1 MPAPLIGEA
10 WNVTRLPEHMPDA
23 DALILTDGDTPV
35 PTVIVMV
42 FETTGEEALQKLPEI
57 MPDIV
62 IMDINLPGMNGIEC
76 IRQVKDKSPGTQFMM
91 FTVYENDD
99 KVFEALKAG
108 ASGYLLKNTGLL
120 QIAESVKELHEGGSP
135 MSANIARKM
144 VNLFRDTDKKTPFLD
159 LLSTREKEILQLLA
173 KGLLYKEI
181 AEQLNITT
189 GTVRIH
195 IHKIYEKLH
204 VQNRTEAIN
213 KAFGK

>member
-1 MPAPLIGEA
+1 MSISIAIVEDLDVVRNGLKDFIS
-10 WNVTRLPEHMPDA
+10 LS
-23 DALILTDGDTPV
+23 TDFLVVGS
-35 PTVIVMV
+35 
-42 FETTGEEALQKLPEI
+42 FKTGEEALQKLPEI
-57 MPDIV
+57 IPDIV

-76 IRQVKDKSPGTQFMM
+76 IRQVKDKSPSTQFMM

-144 VNLFRDTDKKTPFLD
+144 VNLVRGDSDKKTPFLD
-159 LLSTREKEILQLLA
+159 ILSNREKEILQLLA

>member
-1 MPAPLIGEA
+1 MSISIAIVEDLDVVRNGLKDFIS
-10 WNVTRLPEHMPDA
+10 LS
-23 DALILTDGDTPV
+23 TDFLVVGSYKS
-35 PTVIVMV
+35 
-42 FETTGEEALQKLPEI
+42 GEEALQKLPDAK
-57 MPDIV
+57 PDIV

-120 QIAESVKELHEGGSP
+120 HIAESVKELHEGGSP

-144 VNLFRDTDKKTPFLD
+144 VNLVRGDSDKKTPFLD
-159 LLSTREKEILQLLA
+159 ILSPREKEILQLLA

>member
-1 MPAPLIGEA
+1 MSISIAIVEDLEA
-10 WNVTRLPEHMPDA
+10 VRNGLKDF
-23 DALILTDGDTPV
+23 ISINTDF
-35 PTVIVMV
+35 TVVGA
-42 FETTGEEALQKLPEI
+42 FKTGEEAMEHLPGLR
-57 MPDIV
+57 PDIV

-76 IRQVKDKSPGTQFMM
+76 IQQVKGKSAGTQFMM
-91 FTVYENDD
+91 FTVYENDE

-120 QIAESVKELHEGGSP
+120 QIVESIKELHEGGSP

-144 VNLFRDTDKKTPFLD
+144 VNFFRDKDKGTAFMD
-159 LLSTREKEILQLLA
+159 ILSAREKEILQLLA

-181 AEQLNITT
+181 ATQLQITT

>member
-1 MPAPLIGEA
+1 MSISIAIVEDLDVVRNGLKDFISLSTDFLVIGA
-10 WNVTRLPEHMPDA
+10 
-23 DALILTDGDTPV
+23 
-35 PTVIVMV
+35 
-42 FETTGEEALQKLPEI
+42 FKTGEEALQKLPEI
-57 MPDIV
+57 RPDIV

-159 LLSTREKEILQLLA
+159 ILSNREKEILQLLA

>member
-1 MPAPLIGEA
+1 MSISIAIVEDLDVVRNGLKDFIS
-10 WNVTRLPEHMPDA
+10 LS
-23 DALILTDGDTPV
+23 TDFLVVGA
-35 PTVIVMV
+35 
-42 FETTGEEALQKLPEI
+42 FKTGEEAFEHLPEI
-57 MPDIV
+57 RPDIV

-76 IRQVKDKSPGTQFMM
+76 IRQVKDKSPATQFMM

-120 QIAESVKELHEGGSP
+120 HIAESVKELHEGGSP

-144 VNLFRDTDKKTPFLD
+144 VNLFRDNDKKNPFLD
-159 LLSTREKEILQLLA
+159 LLSNREKEILQLLA

-181 AEQLNITT
+181 AEQLGITT

>member
-1 MPAPLIGEA
+1 MSISIAIVEDLDVVRNGLKDFISLSTDFLVIGA
-10 WNVTRLPEHMPDA
+10 
-23 DALILTDGDTPV
+23 
-35 PTVIVMV
+35 
-42 FETTGEEALQKLPEI
+42 FKTGEEALQKLPEI
-57 MPDIV
+57 RPDIV
-62 IMDINLPGMNGIEC
+62 IMDINLPGINGIEC

-120 QIAESVKELHEGGSP
+120 HIAESVKELHEGGSP

-159 LLSTREKEILQLLA
+159 ILSTREKEILQLLA

-181 AEQLNITT
+181 AEQLSITT

>member
-1 MPAPLIGEA
+1 MSISIAIVEDLDVVRNGLKDFISLSTDFIVIGS
-10 WNVTRLPEHMPDA
+10 
-23 DALILTDGDTPV
+23 
-35 PTVIVMV
+35 
-42 FETTGEEALQKLPEI
+42 FKTGEEALEHLPEI
-57 MPDIV
+57 KPDIV

-76 IRQVKDKSPGTQFMM
+76 IRQVKGKSPGTQFMM

-120 QIAESVKELHEGGSP
+120 HIAESVKELHEGGSP

-144 VNLFRDTDKKTPFLD
+144 VNLFRDNDKKNPFLD
-159 LLSTREKEILQLLA
+159 LLSNREKEILQLLA

-181 AEQLNITT
+181 AEQLHITT

>member
-1 MPAPLIGEA
+1 MSISIAIVEDLDVVRNGLKDFIS
-10 WNVTRLPEHMPDA
+10 LS
-23 DALILTDGDTPV
+23 TDFLVVGS
-35 PTVIVMV
+35 
-42 FETTGEEALQKLPEI
+42 FKTGEEALQKLPEI
-57 MPDIV
+57 KPDIV

-76 IRQVKDKSPGTQFMM
+76 IRQVKDKSPVTQFMM

-120 QIAESVKELHEGGSP
+120 HIAESIKELHEGGSP

-144 VNLFRDTDKKTPFLD
+144 VNLVRADSDKKTPFLD
-159 LLSTREKEILQLLA
+159 LLSNREKEILQLLA

-181 AEQLNITT
+181 AEQLGITT

-213 KAFGK
+213 KAFGKG

>member
-1 MPAPLIGEA
+1 MSLSIAIVEDL
-10 WNVTRLPEHMPDA
+10 DA
-23 DALILTDGDTPV
+23 VRNGLKEFISLNTDF
-35 PTVIVMV
+35 IVV
-42 FETTGEEALQKLPEI
+42 GAYKTGEEALTNLPI
-57 MPDIV
+57 VAADIV

-76 IRQVKDKSPGTQFMM
+76 IRRVKDKSPGTQFMM
-91 FTVYENDD
+91 FTVYENDE

-120 QIAESVKELHEGGSP
+120 QIAESVKELHDGGSP
-135 MSANIARKM
+135 MSANIARKL
-144 VNLFRDTDKKTPFLD
+144 VNLFQDKSKQASPTDVLTNRENEILL
-159 LLSTREKEILQLLA
+159 LLS

-181 AEQLNITT
+181 ADQLQITP
-189 GTVRIH
+189 GTVRQH

>member
-1 MPAPLIGEA
+1 MSISIAIVEDLDVVRNGLKDFIS
-10 WNVTRLPEHMPDA
+10 LS
-23 DALILTDGDTPV
+23 TDFLVVGS
-35 PTVIVMV
+35 
-42 FETTGEEALQKLPEI
+42 FKTGEEALQKLPQI
-57 MPDIV
+57 NPDIV

-76 IRQVKDKSPGTQFMM
+76 IRQVKDRSPSTQFMM

-159 LLSTREKEILQLLA
+159 ILSNREKEILQLLA

>member
-1 MPAPLIGEA
+1 MSISIAIVEDLDVVRNGLKDFIS
-10 WNVTRLPEHMPDA
+10 LS
-23 DALILTDGDTPV
+23 TDFLVLGAYK
-35 PTVIVMV
+35 
-42 FETTGEEALQKLPEI
+42 TGEEALEKLPVI
-57 MPDIV
+57 KPDIV

-76 IRQVKDKSPGTQFMM
+76 IRQVKDKSPSTQFMM
-91 FTVYENDD
+91 FTVYENDE

-144 VNLFRDTDKKTPFLD
+144 VNLVRGDSDKKTPFLD
-159 LLSTREKEILQLLA
+159 LLSPREKEILQLLA

>member
-1 MPAPLIGEA
+1 
-10 WNVTRLPEHMPDA
+10 
-23 DALILTDGDTPV
+23 
-35 PTVIVMV
+35 
-42 FETTGEEALQKLPEI
+42 
-57 MPDIV
+57 
-62 IMDINLPGMNGIEC
+62 
-76 IRQVKDKSPGTQFMM
+76 
-91 FTVYENDD
+91 
-99 KVFEALKAG
+99 
-108 ASGYLLKNTGLL
+108 
-120 QIAESVKELHEGGSP
+120 HEGGSP

-144 VNLFRDTDKKTPFLD
+144 VNLVRGDSDKKTPFLD
-159 LLSTREKEILQLLA
+159 LLSPREKEILQLLA

>member
-1 MPAPLIGEA
+1 MSISIAIVEDLDVVRNGLKDFISLSTDFLVIGA
-10 WNVTRLPEHMPDA
+10 
-23 DALILTDGDTPV
+23 
-35 PTVIVMV
+35 
-42 FETTGEEALQKLPEI
+42 FKTGEEALQKLPEI
-57 MPDIV
+57 RPDIV

-76 IRQVKDKSPGTQFMM
+76 IRQVKDKSPATQFMM

-159 LLSTREKEILQLLA
+159 ILSNREKEILQLLA

>member
-1 MPAPLIGEA
+1 MSISIAIVEDLDVVRNGLKDFIS
-10 WNVTRLPEHMPDA
+10 LS
-23 DALILTDGDTPV
+23 TDFLVLGS
-35 PTVIVMV
+35 
-42 FETTGEEALQKLPEI
+42 FKTGEEALQKLPEI
-57 MPDIV
+57 KPDIV

-76 IRQVKDKSPGTQFMM
+76 IRQLKDKSPGTQFMM

-120 QIAESVKELHEGGSP
+120 HIAESIKELHEGGSP

-144 VNLFRDTDKKTPFLD
+144 VNLFRDKDKKNPFLD
-159 LLSTREKEILQLLA
+159 LLSNREKEILQLLA

-181 AEQLNITT
+181 AEQLGITT

-213 KAFGK
+213 KAFGKN

>member
-1 MPAPLIGEA
+1 MSISIAIVEDLDVVRNGLKDFIS
-10 WNVTRLPEHMPDA
+10 LS
-23 DALILTDGDTPV
+23 TDFLVLGS
-35 PTVIVMV
+35 
-42 FETTGEEALQKLPEI
+42 FKTGEEALQKLPEI
-57 MPDIV
+57 KPDIV

-76 IRQVKDKSPGTQFMM
+76 IRQVKDKSPATQFMM

-120 QIAESVKELHEGGSP
+120 HIAESVKELHEGGSP

-159 LLSTREKEILQLLA
+159 ILSNREKEILQLLA